1 MKNRMIF
8 IDQVIDLDGQWTH
21 VVMLEI
27 TPDATLLHLRQEV
40 QHPFGIP
47 GDTPNP
53 ALALMPNFPSVV
65 LRDESRE
72 LSVTGAQ
79 GGGSGMQD
87 QIVLAYDSQVR
98 GDVAVLDSLGTE
110 LLTVKL

>member
-1 MKNRMIF
+1 MIF
-8 IDQVIDLDGQWTH
+8 IDQLIDLDGRWTH

-27 TPDATLLHLRQEV
+27 TPESTLLHLRREV
-40 QHPFGIP
+40 KHPFGVAH
-47 GDTPNP
+47 DTPNST
-53 ALALMPNFPSVV
+53 LALMSDFPSVV

-79 GGGSGMQD
+79 GGGSGMHD

-98 GDVAVLDSLGTE
+98 GDVAVLNSLGAE

>member
-8 IDQVIDLDGQWTH
+8 IDQLIDLDGQWTH
-21 VVMLEI
+21 VVMLEV
-27 TPDATLLHLRQEV
+27 TPESTLLHLRQEV
-40 QHPFGIP
+40 QHPFGVP
-47 GDTPNP
+47 NDTPNP
-53 ALALMPNFPSVV
+53 ALALMSDFPSVV

-79 GGGSGMQD
+79 GGGHGLQD
-87 QIVLAYDSQVR
+87 QIVLTYDSQVR
-98 GDVAVLDSLGTE
+98 GDVAVLNSLGAE